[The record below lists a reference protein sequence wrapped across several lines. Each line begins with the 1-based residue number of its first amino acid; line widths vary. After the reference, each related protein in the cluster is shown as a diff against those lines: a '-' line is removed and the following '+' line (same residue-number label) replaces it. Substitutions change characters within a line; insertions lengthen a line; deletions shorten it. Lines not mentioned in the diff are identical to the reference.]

1 MTGLVYGSNRA
12 GRGTA
17 GGFAARRCLLRQR
30 SLRSTSVPVRTATLR
45 GSTAADTF
53 AGSSRGAGLLP
64 GLESLS
70 GLPEFSTGDGVKSL
84 DAAPGLPLVLAADIK
99 RRASLIEGGRP
110 SPGAVGEPLEQASEA
125 LGGLL
130 RESVVDE
137 ARLFGFVEAA
147 DFAGRVEEISR
158 SLEYLQVVAAQAV
171 ERTRKVAQQA
181 SPGVVRVRGRAR
193 VADRV
198 D

>member
-1 MTGLVYGSNRA
+1 MGAIGQVVARRA
-12 GRGTA
+12 GSPRA
-17 GGFAARRCLLRQR
+17 DALLRQR

-53 AGSSRGAGLLP
+53 AGSPRGAGLLP

-125 LGGLL
+125 LGGC
-130 RESVVDE
+130 
-137 ARLFGFVEAA
+137 FVN
-147 DFAGRVEEISR
+147 
-158 SLEYLQVVAAQAV
+158 
-171 ERTRKVAQQA
+171 
-181 SPGVVRVRGRAR
+181 P
-193 VADRV
+193 
-198 D
+198 